1 MKVFYWI
8 LTVLLFAIYPAV
20 NAQNNQPLSHFP
32 TANELAKWNEI
43 DFDFVPTDAPVA
55 PIRNIAEF
63 ERTEAVLVRYPF
75 GIPLSLIKEMASDC
89 VVITLVANTSQETT
103 VRTQYQ
109 SEGINLTNCQFIL
122 AASDSYWTRD
132 YGPWFIVDGNNEVGI
147 VNFTYNRPRPNDNE
161 VPVFVADHLDVS
173 YYNMDLSAT
182 GGNWMCDGF
191 GNGVSTDLIWEENP
205 TMSHEDIDN
214 IMQEYLGIDQFHVV
228 DDPLGDYIK
237 HIDCW
242 GKFLAPDKVLIGQV
256 PETDS
261 RYADFEAA
269 ADYFENTLC
278 PYGVPYR
285 VYRVYTP
292 GGNPATPYSNSF
304 IFNNKVFV
312 PQSGSEWDDEALVA
326 YESAMPGYEI
336 FGISFGSWENT
347 DALHCRTHEIAD
359 REMLYLNHMPLLG
372 DKPVEDE
379 YEISIDIT
387 SYGDH
392 LIISDSVYT
401 VYRINGAEW
410 DTLVM
415 MDSGD
420 GIYSVSI
427 PAGSEGSEIDYFIHA
442 ADESGRSE
450 NCPFIGSY
458 DPFVFFVGEQA
469 NAHIAVN
476 ADPINIYCLTGGT
489 NSYLLNVE
497 NSGQLELNYSVS
509 TNTMIEVPY
518 TYTLTDSPAQ
528 TAYNT
533 NTYTELGWTD
543 VSVSEE
549 GLVSHIDFTY
559 SWNTDTYNDE
569 GSFYCS
575 SPQGTQQTIAS
586 GQTDGTYTVVMNGF
600 ENEEM
605 QGDWK
610 VWIQDSYN
618 DGGHQA
624 TDIEMTVVKAENPG
638 EWLSVSPLNGTIN
651 PLESTD
657 LEIIVDATA
666 FSEGDYPGTIT
677 IQSNDPEN
685 SEINIPIN
693 LLVRDEVGL
702 DENQDIDVV
711 CYPIPAK
718 DHINFSFTLY
728 AAQQVDLVIYNQY
741 GKVVVAP
748 YSGFLQSGMQNVTF
762 SVGNLPTGVYFYN
775 LNSGSCTISGRFV
788 LSH

>member
-1 MKVFYWI
+1 M
-8 LTVLLFAIYPAV
+8 
-20 NAQNNQPLSHFP
+20 LSHVP
-32 TANELAKWNEI
+32 SATELAKWNEI
-43 DFDFVPTDAPVA
+43 DLDFVPTDAPVA

-63 ERTEAVLVRYPF
+63 ERSEAVLVRYPF
-75 GIPLSLIKEMASDC
+75 GIPISLVKELAEDC

-109 SEGINLTNCQFIL
+109 SEGVNLANCQFIQ

-132 YGPWFIVDGNNEVGI
+132 YGPWFIADGNNDVGI
-147 VNFTYNRPRPNDNE
+147 VNFTYNRPRPNDNL
-161 VPVFVADHLDVS
+161 VPVSVANYLGVD

-214 IMQEYLGIDQFHVV
+214 IVQEYLGIDQYHVL

-237 HIDCW
+237 HVDCW
-242 GKFLAPDKVLIGQV
+242 GKFLAPDKVIIGQV
-256 PETDS
+256 PESDS

-292 GGNPATPYSNSF
+292 GGSPATPYSNSLILNKKIF
-304 IFNNKVFV
+304 I
-312 PQSGSEWDDEALVA
+312 PQSGSQWDDEALA
-326 YESAMPGYEI
+326 TYEEAMPGYEI
-336 FGISFGSWENT
+336 FGVSYGSWENT

-359 REMLYLNHMPLLG
+359 REMLYLKHFPLLG
-372 DKPVEDE
+372 DKPVADE
-379 YEISIDIT
+379 YDITIEIS
-387 SYGDH
+387 SYGGH
-392 LIISDSVYT
+392 NIISDSVYT
-401 VYRINGAEW
+401 VYRINGLEW

-415 MDSGD
+415 VDSGD
-420 GIYSVSI
+420 GSYDVSI
-427 PAGSEGSEIDYFIHA
+427 PAGVEGSEIEYFIHA
-442 ADESGRSE
+442 ADDSGRSE

-469 NAHIAVN
+469 NAHIAVSTE
-476 ADPINIYCLTGGT
+476 PISVYCQTGST
-489 NSYLLNVE
+489 NNYLLHME
-497 NSGQLELNYSVS
+497 NTGQLELNYNVA
-509 TNTMIEVPY
+509 TNTLIEVPY

-549 GLVSHIDFTY
+549 GVISHVDFSYT
-559 SWNTDTYNDE
+559 WNTDTYNTE

-575 SPQGTQQTIAS
+575 TPLGSQQTIAS
-586 GQTDGTYTVVMNGF
+586 GQTDGEYTVVMNNF
-600 ENEEM
+600 EGEEM

-610 VWIQDSYN
+610 IWIQDSYN

-624 TDIEMTVVKAENPG
+624 TDIEMTIHKAENPG
-638 EWLSVSPLNGTIN
+638 DWLSVEPINGTIA
-651 PLESTD
+651 PQESVD
-657 LEIIVDATA
+657 LDVYVNAG
-666 FSEGDYPGTIT
+666 SLLEGDYPGTLT
-677 IQSNDPEN
+677 INSNDPEN
-685 SEINIPIN
+685 SEIIIPIN
-693 LLVRDEVGL
+693 LLVRDEVGV
-702 DENQDIDVV
+702 DENQAIDVV
-711 CYPIPAK
+711 CYPIPAR
-718 DHINFSFTLY
+718 DYVNFSIHMCT
-728 AAQQVDLVIYNQY
+728 AEHVDLVIYNQY
-741 GKVVVAP
+741 GKVVLAP
-748 YSGFLQSGMQNVTF
+748 YTGLLQSGLQNVTF